1 VPKDRLEAFSDGVF
15 AIAITLLVLDIGVPD
30 VGESGLARALL
41 QQWPVY
47 AAYIVSF
54 MTIGIIW
61 INHHAVLANMTSI
74 NRTILLLNLVLLLW
88 VGVIP
93 WPTKLTAEFMR
104 TGGADERTAAVV
116 YAGVMAAMGVTFGAM
131 WRHATV
137 GRRLVVDELTHDEI
151 RRSPFRFRIGAPVY
165 LLAMAVG
172 LVSAPASLAVI
183 GALAV
188 YYLLPGGGAIPH
200 PGERG
205 SPCRDPCTEPSD

>member
-15 AIAITLLVLDIGVPD
+15 AIAITLLVLDIGVPEVD
-30 VGESGLARALL
+30 ESGLARALL
-41 QQWPVY
+41 DQWPVY

-61 INHHAVLANMTSI
+61 INHHAVLANLTSI
-74 NRTILLLNLVLLLW
+74 DRTILLLNLVLLLW

-104 TGGADERTAAVV
+104 TRGADERTAAVV
-116 YAGVMAAMGVTFGAM
+116 YAGVMAAMGVAFGAI

-137 GRRLVVDELTHDEI
+137 GRRLVIDELSDAEI
-151 RRSPFRFRIGAPVY
+151 RHSTFRFRIGAPVY
-165 LLAMAVG
+165 LLAMAIA
-172 LVSAPASLAVI
+172 LVSATASLAVI

-200 PGERG
+200 PAER
-205 SPCRDPCTEPSD
+205 D

>member
-1 VPKDRLEAFSDGVF
+1 MPKDRLEAFSDGVF

-30 VGESGLARALL
+30 VDGRGLARALL
-41 QQWPVY
+41 DQWPVY

-61 INHHAVLANMTSI
+61 INHHAVLAYLTSVD
-74 NRTILLLNLVLLLW
+74 RTILVLNLVLLLW
-88 VGVIP
+88 IGVIP

-116 YAGVMAAMGVTFGAM
+116 YAGVMAAMGTTFGAI

-137 GRRLVVDELTHDEI
+137 GRRLVIDDLSDDDI
-151 RRSPFRFRIGAPVY
+151 RRRSFRFRIGAPVY
-165 LLAMAVG
+165 VLAMAIG

-200 PGERG
+200 PAERG
-205 SPCRDPCTEPSD
+205 

>member
-137 GRRLVVDELTHDEI
+137 GRRLVVDELTDDEI
-151 RRSPFRFRIGAPVY
+151 RRSTFRFRIGAPVY